1 MAETTNQTT
10 IIGPDTH
17 IKGEMSFDNTAKLLG
32 SFEGQITA
40 KGELQVAEGAKCK
53 ATVEAS
59 RVTVDGSVE
68 GNMIARERVS
78 LNANA
83 AMKGDLTAAKLV
95 VAEGAVF
102 VGHVKVGPDA
112 AKGGTGAQTAEAKP
126 TATRAEPAKQ

>member
-1 MAETTNQTT
+1 MADTTNQTT
-10 IIGPDTH
+10 IIGADTH

-32 SFEGQITA
+32 TFEGQITA

-53 ATVEAS
+53 ASVEAS

-102 VGHVKVGPDA
+102 VGHVKVGPEA
-112 AKGGTGAQTAEAKP
+112 AKGVTGVQTAEAKP
-126 TATRAEPAKQ
+126 TATRSEPAKS